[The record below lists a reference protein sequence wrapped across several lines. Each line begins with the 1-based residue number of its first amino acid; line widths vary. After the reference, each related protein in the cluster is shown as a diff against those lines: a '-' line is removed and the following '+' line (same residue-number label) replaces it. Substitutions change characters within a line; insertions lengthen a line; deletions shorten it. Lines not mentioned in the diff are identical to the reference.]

1 MYLGEPSNDYGHDVQ
16 IEVDTGQANFIQF
29 DSDTKTI
36 SFPANSTTESDI
48 GTYTIR
54 IHLHSA
60 SLDVQEDFDIKLN
73 VFPAPEKPEVE
84 FAEKEV
90 KKESASYV
98 PRKGQALP
106 TTQSIDVI

>member
-29 DSDTKTI
+29 DTDTKMI

-54 IHLHSA
+54 IHLQSS
-60 SLDVQEDFDIKLN
+60 SLDVQEEIDIKLN
-73 VFPAPEKPEVE
+73 VFPAPEKLEVE
-84 FAEKEV
+84 FVEEEV
-90 KKESASYV
+90 
-98 PRKGQALP
+98 
-106 TTQSIDVI
+106 